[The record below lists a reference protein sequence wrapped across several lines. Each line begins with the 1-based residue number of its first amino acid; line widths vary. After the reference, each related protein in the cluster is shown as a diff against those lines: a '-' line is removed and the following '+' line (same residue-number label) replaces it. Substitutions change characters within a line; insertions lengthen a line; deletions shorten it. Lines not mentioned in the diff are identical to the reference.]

1 MNVPVAEIA
10 SARVLRQN
18 LFGLFKGYGT
28 LRTQCS
34 WSILEEGHVVGDKVE
49 LLAGSEQG
57 GPCRP

>member
-10 SARVLRQN
+10 STKVPRQN
-18 LFGLFKGYGT
+18 MFGLFKGYGT

-34 WSILEEGHVVGDKVE
+34 WSRLEGGHVAGDKVE
-49 LLAGSEQG
+49 LLAGAEHG